1 MASEGDFKAWAEP
14 DLVIP
19 LGEHTFTVRPPSV
32 GDAAKVLACAVRGE
46 VNLNVVP
53 GPIPD
58 DVQAVLDSI
67 KPDEHPALGDAYQE
81 MVAAGLSPITIDRLG
96 YYAVFYWARGEEYAD
111 RLARILFTPR
121 EVDAEVEAKVEAHPK
136 D

>member
-1 MASEGDFKAWAEP
+1 
-14 DLVIP
+14 
-19 LGEHTFTVRPPSV
+19 
-32 GDAAKVLACAVRGE
+32 KVLACAVRGE

-58 DVQAVLDSI
+58 EVQAVLDTI

-81 MVAAGLSPITIDRLG
+81 MVDAGLSPVTIDRLG

-121 EVDAEVEAKVEAHPK
+121 EVDAEVESKAETRPK